1 MHLSLSSRTH
11 TVFPRMISGG
21 DYFFFRQ
28 KGGDYSR
35 ETIILRIPSKGC
47 DYSWEAINRGT
58 AIIRRNRVYI
68 HTGKKINFSFGA
80 ECEHDALSWNVN
92 FCPFSLAKSP
102 PRDRQ

>member
-58 AIIRRNRVYI
+58 AIIRSNRVYI

-80 ECEHDALSWNVN
+80 EM
-92 FCPFSLAKSP
+92 
-102 PRDRQ
+102 